1 MKILDE
7 RNTQKKK
14 KKKKKTKTEKCKIV
28 TEAILE
34 GWELIDF
41 IVHLN

>member
-14 KKKKKTKTEKCKIV
+14 EKKKKTKTEKSKRV